1 MVPHDGH
8 VDTTA
13 ERVFVFLSVFLFRN
27 ENVRRDPTKM
37 HTGDVERS
45 CPPEANRFDELRE

>member
-1 MVPHDGH
+1 
-8 VDTTA
+8 
-13 ERVFVFLSVFLFRN
+13 VFLSVFLFRN

-45 CPPEANRFDELRE
+45 CPPEANRFDELRECDDVARTKKALRK